1 MADLEIPI
9 IDFSGFYSDEPNR
22 KQAVVDQVRKSC
34 LYNGFFQIINHSV
47 PLAQQDGALSAAKKF
62 FTLPQEEKDKVS
74 KNNNTW
80 NRGYEMLRS
89 QILEEGTQPELKEG
103 FYIGAYV
110 AVSSHTP
117 FSTLGV
123 SAPSYAP
130 SLPDAGFADPNSF
143 SDLPATHPY
152 FINKKLN
159 SGPNQW
165 PEGLG
170 SDLGSFKTGTMD
182 YYNSTFNLASDLLRV
197 IALSLD
203 LEENFFAQFADGAV
217 ATMRLLHYPSQPKD
231 AEEKLTR
238 GIGAHTD
245 FGAITMLLQDEV
257 DGLQVW
263 DQRNQTWIDVEPTKG
278 ALVVNLGNL
287 MQRWTNEK
295 YKSNVHRVINKSGK
309 ERYSIPVFLSGNP
322 DFLVEC
328 IPTCRAPEEPAKFE
342 PITVQQAVSAA
353 YAESY
358 GRAQKYKQG
367 LEKAI
372 DSQTQPQTV
381 QV

>member
-1 MADLEIPI
+1 MADIVPI
-9 IDFSGFYSDEPNR
+9 IDFSGFYSDDVKE
-22 KQAVVDQVRKSC
+22 KQKVVDQVRTSC
-34 LYNGFFQIINHSV
+34 LYNGFFQITNHSI
-47 PLAQQDGALSAAKKF
+47 PLETQQGALTSAKRF
-62 FTLPQEEKDKVS
+62 FNLSQEDKDKVS

-103 FYIGAYV
+103 YYIGA
-110 AVSSHTP
+110 
-117 FSTLGV
+117 
-123 SAPSYAP
+123 
-130 SLPDAGFADPNSF
+130 
-143 SDLPATHPY
+143 DLPTTHPY

-170 SDLGSFKTGTMD
+170 EDLTAFKSQTMD
-182 YYNSTFNLASDLLRV
+182 YYNSTLKLAQDLLRV
-197 IALSLD
+197 LALSLD
-203 LEENFFAQFADGAV
+203 LEEEFFSQFMDGAV

-231 AEEKLTR
+231 ADEKLTR

-245 FGAITMLLQDEV
+245 FGAITLLLQDEV

-263 DQRNQTWIDVEPTKG
+263 DQRNSAWIDVEPTKG

-287 MQRWTNEK
+287 MSRWTNEK

-309 ERYSIPVFLSGNP
+309 ERYSIPVFISGNP
-322 DFLVEC
+322 DYVVEC
-328 IPTCRAPEEPAKFE
+328 IPTCLSAENPAKFG
-342 PITVQQAVSAA
+342 PVSVQEAVSNA

-372 DSQTQPQTV
+372 DAQV
-381 QV
+381 QASVVQASA

>member
-9 IDFSGFYSDEPNR
+9 IDFSGFYSDEPTR

-62 FTLPQEEKDKVS
+62 FTLPQEEKNKVS

-103 FYIGAYV
+103 FYIGA
-110 AVSSHTP
+110 
-117 FSTLGV
+117 
-123 SAPSYAP
+123 
-130 SLPDAGFADPNSF
+130 AGFADPNSF
-143 SDLPATHPY
+143 SDLPTTHPY

-170 SDLGSFKTGTMD
+170 SDLDSFKTGTMD
-182 YYNSTFNLASDLLRV
+182 YYNSTLNLASDLLRV

-231 AEEKLTR
+231 ADEKLTR

-295 YKSNVHRVINKSGK
+295 YKSNIHRVINKSGK
-309 ERYSIPVFLSGNP
+309 ERYSIPVFFSGNP

-328 IPTCRAPEEPAKFE
+328 IPTCRAPEELAKFDS
-342 PITVQQAVSAA
+342 ITVQQAVSAA

-372 DSQTQPQTV
+372 DSQTQPQAV